1 MTKDELAHIFLD
13 RKLRNLYY
21 FFLVFLVNDKIFKQT
36 AWQLFLPTKEER
48 LILQT
53 HHSCRKNEN
62 FSSLSRALALSLLSK
77 EKNEE
82 ILLHS

>member
-1 MTKDELAHIFLD
+1 MTKDELPYIFPD

-36 AWQLFLPTKEER
+36 AWQLFPPTKEER

-53 HHSCRKNEN
+53 HHSCRKKEN
-62 FSSLSRALALSLLSK
+62 FSSLLVLLLSL
-77 EKNEE
+77 EQRKNEE